1 MCEKYEIINATIK
14 KRGVPSS
21 VRPQRAIR
29 RANGATRYGGR
40 RVSASFYFVS
50 FRKASLRFVFQLFHL
65 SHVWTRVFSEGCVT
79 LRSGD
84 NNRRNFYVSRFAGS
98 HFLRGDVPCRA
109 VLAIFQVSLPVHAA
123 ALAGAA
129 TVRNFRR
136 GIARADGTPFE
147 NSGNETTSYCAK
159 E

>member
-1 MCEKYEIINATIK
+1 
-14 KRGVPSS
+14 
-21 VRPQRAIR
+21 
-29 RANGATRYGGR
+29 
-40 RVSASFYFVS
+40 
-50 FRKASLRFVFQLFHL
+50 
-65 SHVWTRVFSEGCVT
+65 
-79 LRSGD
+79 
-84 NNRRNFYVSRFAGS
+84 
-98 HFLRGDVPCRA
+98 
-109 VLAIFQVSLPVHAA
+109 VSLPVHAA